1 MRASDFSSS
10 LESETDSSL
19 VFDADA
25 AVLRELVNA
34 YFFFPRKCL
43 TTIKTQQED
52 LERDV
57 CDDGKGALFSSFA
70 YSEDESEEDLRTT
83 VDEELRLFREK
94 WSTVFAAE
102 EKEEDKEEE
111 EEMLERDHHLV
122 CDERTKRSF
131 IKRTDEELSLIHI

>member
-25 AVLRELVNA
+25 AVLRELVKA
-34 YFFFPRKCL
+34 YFFFPRKCF

-57 CDDGKGALFSSFA
+57 CDDDGEGALFSSFA
-70 YSEDESEEDLRTT
+70 YSSDESEEDLRT

-122 CDERTKRSF
+122 CD
-131 IKRTDEELSLIHI
+131 